1 MAPLPGF
8 VNIQGN
14 ITHKHEISKGALK
27 MLNDNEGEDYNGQ
40 HVKANRTSGLGEDEA
55 EKATTQKNGFDN
67 NIENYI
73 KFRAREQRESLAKAR
88 ALART
93 RR

>member
-1 MAPLPGF
+1 
-8 VNIQGN
+8 
-14 ITHKHEISKGALK
+14 
-27 MLNDNEGEDYNGQ
+27 MLNAYREEDCNGQLVKAISDLSPELGEGE
-40 HVKANRTSGLGEDEA
+40 S
-55 EKATTQKNGFDN
+55 EKAATQKNRFEN

-73 KFRAREQRESLAKAR
+73 KIRARGQRESLAKAR

>member
-1 MAPLPGF
+1 
-8 VNIQGN
+8 
-14 ITHKHEISKGALK
+14 
-27 MLNDNEGEDYNGQ
+27 MLNDNEDEYYNGQ
-40 HVKANRTSGLGEDEA
+40 HVKAISDLPSGLGEDEA
-55 EKATTQKNGFDN
+55 EKTATKKNGFDN

-73 KFRAREQRESLAKAR
+73 KIRAREQRESLAKAR

>member
-1 MAPLPGF
+1 
-8 VNIQGN
+8 
-14 ITHKHEISKGALK
+14 
-27 MLNDNEGEDYNGQ
+27 MLNDYEDEDCNGQ
-40 HVKANRTSGLGEDEA
+40 HVKAISDLSPELGEGES
-55 EKATTQKNGFDN
+55 EKAATQKKGFDN

-73 KFRAREQRESLAKAR
+73 KCRAREQRKSLAKAR

>member
-1 MAPLPGF
+1 
-8 VNIQGN
+8 
-14 ITHKHEISKGALK
+14 
-27 MLNDNEGEDYNGQ
+27 MLNDYESEDYNGQ
-40 HVKANRTSGLGEDEA
+40 HVKAISDLSSMLSDAEA
-55 EKATTQKNGFDN
+55 ESSATKKNGFDK

-73 KFRAREQRESLAKAR
+73 KIRARAQKESLAKAR